1 MPNNLANSSSPY
13 LLQHADNPVDWFPW
27 GQEALEKSRREDKP
41 IFLSIGY
48 AACHWCH
55 VMAHESFEDPE
66 TAEIM
71 NKFFINIKVDREERP
86 DIDNIYMDA
95 VVSLTGQGGWPQ
107 SVFLT
112 PDQQPFYGGTY
123 FPPTPRYN
131 MPAFRDVLMSVA
143 KTWEDDKDRL
153 LQAGTQITNYITKN
167 QSLPTSSTQLNKDIL
182 DQAASTLAQ
191 TYDWEHG
198 GWGQA
203 PKFPQPMAIEFLLR
217 RGTKGD
223 NQSLDIA
230 VHALRSM
237 AKGGMY
243 DLIGGGFARYSTDD
257 IWLVP
262 HFEKMLYDNAQLAQ
276 AYLHAYLI
284 TGDEDLRRVCEETLD
299 FIMREMTH
307 PAGGFYSSL
316 DADSEGIEGK
326 FYVWTEQEIRDVLDN
341 ESDAELILSAYGITQ
356 TGNFEGQS
364 IPRSVI
370 DDEKLTNEFDLDNQA
385 YSSRFQMAKV
395 KLLEAREKRVRPAT
409 DDKVL
414 LAWNSMMVVVFV
426 EAWRYL
432 GVSVYGDMATR
443 NLNFMLD
450 SMLENG
456 RLFRS
461 WRKDAAG
468 NMAFLE
474 DYAALILAL
483 LNMYN
488 SDPDPIWFGSAAKL
502 ADTMVEHFYGSDGL
516 FFDTAEDHENLL
528 VRPRDLQDNAVPSG
542 NSLAATALLL
552 LSAYQGDGQ
561 MRDMAEEMLGRVQGS
576 VAKYPIAFGKWLY
589 ALDLALHPIL
599 EIAILGNPRDERTKK
614 LTEALWDQYR
624 PDVIAAISQSPP
636 APNGPALLKDRPL
649 LNEVPT
655 AYVCEGFV
663 CKQPVNDVDQ
673 FIAQLNTEHNS

>member
-1 MPNNLANSSSPY
+1 
-13 LLQHADNPVDWFPW
+13 
-27 GQEALEKSRREDKP
+27 
-41 IFLSIGY
+41 
-48 AACHWCH
+48 
-55 VMAHESFEDPE
+55 
-66 TAEIM
+66 
-71 NKFFINIKVDREERP
+71 
-86 DIDNIYMDA
+86 MDA
-95 VVSLTGQGGWPQ
+95 VVSLTGQGGWPL

-112 PDQQPFYGGTY
+112 PEQQPFYGGTY
-123 FPPTPRYN
+123 FPPTQRYN

-143 KTWEDDKDRL
+143 KTWQDDRDRL
-153 LQAGTQITNYITKN
+153 LQAGTQITDYISKN
-167 QSLPTSSTQLNKDIL
+167 QSLPGSSTQLKKDVL
-182 DQAASTLAQ
+182 DQAASTLAE

-217 RGTKGD
+217 RGTRGD
-223 NQSLDIA
+223 KQSLDIA

-243 DLIGGGFARYSTDD
+243 DLIGGGFARYSTDE

-284 TGDEDLRRVCEETLD
+284 TGDDDLRRVCEETLD

-341 ESDAELILSAYGITQ
+341 ESDAELILTAYGITQ

-364 IPRSVI
+364 IPRRVI
-370 DDEKLTNEFDLDNQA
+370 DDEKLANKFDLDNQA
-385 YSSRFQMAKV
+385 FSSRFQAAKT

-414 LAWNSMMVVVFV
+414 LAWNSLMVVVFI

-432 GVSVYGDMATR
+432 GISEYGDMATR
-443 NLNFMLD
+443 NLNFMLG

-461 WRKDAAG
+461 WRKDKARHTAY
-468 NMAFLE
+468 LE

-483 LNMYN
+483 INMYN
-488 SDPDPIWFGSAAKL
+488 SDPDPSWFSSAVNL
-502 ADTMVEHFYGSDGL
+502 TDEMIEHFFGSDGL
-516 FFDTAEDHENLL
+516 FYDTADDHENLL
-528 VRPRDLQDNAVPSG
+528 VRPRDLQDNAIPSG
-542 NSLAATALLL
+542 NALATNALLL
-552 LSAYQGDGQ
+552 LSAYQGDGK
-561 MRDMAEEMLGRVQGS
+561 MRDMAEKMLARVQGS
-576 VAKYPIAFGKWLY
+576 ITKYPTAFGKWLY
-589 ALDLALHPIL
+589 ALDIALHTMR
-599 EIAILGNPRDERTKK
+599 EIAILGNFQDERMT
-614 LTEALWDQYR
+614 ALVETLWAHYR
-624 PDVIAAISQSPP
+624 PDVIAAISHSPP
-636 APNGPALLKDRPL
+636 APDGPALLNDRPL
-649 LNEVPT
+649 LNAAPT
-655 AYVCEGFV
+655 VYICEGFV
-663 CKQPVNDVDQ
+663 CKQPVNDVDH
-673 FIAQLNTEHNS
+673 FSAQLNTEHNK